1 MPARRWQGG
10 TRHRRC
16 RTNADQAWQAGGT
29 GSCSSVLRVERDGNR
44 RRGHAPDGAGSPVT
58 TPVLGQGWTPSC
70 AKAPPL
76 SLMLR
81 RNVDTQHDCSVKA
94 WYWRI
99 STPQERAAPHHLCA
113 STHRHVAKNARAR
126 AACLEGEWRNAAAG
140 NRARASITSPASR
153 RRCRSAPRRT
163 SAAAEPPAAGAPGA
177 RPTTRSARHRA
188 PSASRYAN
196 RPARPGRRR
205 PAR

>member
-58 TPVLGQGWTPSC
+58 APVLGQGWTPSC

-99 STPQERAAPHHLCA
+99 STPHARAAPHHLCA

-140 NRARASITSPASR
+140 NRAARKHHVASITAAVPISTAQNKR
-153 RRCRSAPRRT
+153 RS
-163 SAAAEPPAAGAPGA
+163 SAAGSWCA
-177 RPTTRSARHRA
+177 RCTPHDTLSTP
-188 PSASRYAN
+188 PSAIG
-196 RPARPGRRR
+196 RPVCQSTC
-205 PAR
+205 PAWP